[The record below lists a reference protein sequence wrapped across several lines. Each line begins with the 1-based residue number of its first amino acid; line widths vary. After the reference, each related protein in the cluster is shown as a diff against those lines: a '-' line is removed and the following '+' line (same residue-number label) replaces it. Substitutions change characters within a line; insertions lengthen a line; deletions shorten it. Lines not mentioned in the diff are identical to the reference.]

1 MKSATGSAGLTVVLI
16 TMLIGLTAGCTWMSY
31 LGSTDQGQEYGKT
44 WYVGG
49 AGPVGSVAGTLSVP
63 RGLRQ
68 AGYRGAIETFGW
80 QSVVG
85 WTLRDQMDRER
96 NEGQARRLAGRIED
110 YVRSHP
116 GRRVNIIALSAGTGI
131 TTWALEALP
140 EDVRVGTVVYLAS
153 SLSRQYDLS
162 EALKRVDGKLY
173 CFYSP
178 RDPVL
183 KYGVPVAG
191 SVDRELFESN
201 AAGSYGFAMPP
212 GRDARRAE
220 LYRRLRNRPYRDEYA
235 EYGYHGLHTD
245 GTAQGFVA
253 KVIAPLLKEPLQ
265 PAPPTARSDAP
276 AVERP

>member
-1 MKSATGSAGLTVVLI
+1 MKFVTGLARLHVSLI
-16 TMLIGLTAGCTWMSY
+16 ILLIGPAAGCTWMSY
-31 LGSTDQGQEYGKT
+31 LGTTDQGQEYGKT

-96 NEGQARRLAGRIED
+96 NEGQARRLAGRIEE
-110 YVRSHP
+110 YVRAHP

-212 GRDARRAE
+212 GRDTRRAE

-265 PAPPTARSDAP
+265 PAPPTPAAARPES
-276 AVERP
+276 ESR